1 MWLEAVEMGQEEEGS
16 PLPQRGWGLGGMVTA
31 LQRTGA
37 LALKGVAFFRADSD
51 ALWDMA
57 F

>member
-1 MWLEAVEMGQEEEGS
+1 MGQEEEGS
-16 PLPQRGWGLGGMVTA
+16 PLPHRGWGLGGMVTA

>member
-1 MWLEAVEMGQEEEGS
+1 MLAVVLGLALVGT
-16 PLPQRGWGLGGMVTA
+16 PLPHWGGGRGGMVTA